1 MKVKKKVKRY
11 DLDALTRAA
20 RIRKM
25 PGFKVIVA
33 GSRHFDER
41 RCRQLLKE
49 HWKDACKLFGQKP
62 DYILSGG
69 CPTGAD
75 RAGEKVAKKL
85 TGRRSI
91 RFPANWELLG
101 KSAGIHRNLD
111 MVSCAH
117 ALFIIWDG
125 KSRGSGHVH
134 GCMLI
139 RDRPIYEIEIS
150 P

>member
-1 MKVKKKVKRY
+1 MKKKVKRY
-11 DLDALTRAA
+11 DLAALERAA

-49 HWKDACKLFGQKP
+49 HWDAACEMFGQRP
-62 DYILSGG
+62 DYILSGA

-75 RAGEKVAKKL
+75 RAGEIVAKKL

-91 RFPANWELLG
+91 KFPPNWDLLG
-101 KSAGIHRNLD
+101 KAAGIHRNLD

-117 ALFIIWDG
+117 GLFIIWDG
-125 KSRGSGHVH
+125 KSRGSSHVL
-134 GCMLI
+134 GCMEV
-139 RDRPIYEIEIS
+139 RGRPVYEIEIS
-150 P
+150 R